1 MKKTI
6 LILMVSILL
15 IGIVTAGITISISN
29 KNIKLDNTA
38 QDIKAKEIGIDIYDV
53 EDYEKDGLYRRCL
66 ISRVEYNLPCSNY
79 MNESRLDDWEAM
91 QIKGIL
97 DAEINTNNKVEIK
110 IGEGETSLTK

>member
-1 MKKTI
+1 MKEC
-6 LILMVSILL
+6 SLL
-15 IGIVTAGITISISN
+15 
-29 KNIKLDNTA
+29 
-38 QDIKAKEIGIDIYDV
+38 EIGTNPFTTKYLSQEIKWYDTK
-53 EDYEKDGLYRRCL
+53 DYEKDGLYRRCL